1 MQVTQTNQKIDVEH
15 GVVSSFPNDF
25 FGYFGWPTLTRMD
38 DGTLVAAASGL
49 RNAHVCPF
57 GRNVVCFSRD
67 DGRTWTSPRVVND
80 SPLDDRD
87 TGAVPVGRDGLLLT
101 WFTTDNREDLSRA
114 PAADLPRWEEAVAR
128 ITEENAAANV
138 GAWACLSRDRGETWE
153 TPVRVPLTAP
163 HGPIRRHSG
172 DLLYLGKEFTSNMEG
187 FKVGRGA
194 IAAMNSTDGGATW
207 NELGE
212 VPLLPGTREGNYHE
226 PHLAELPD
234 GKLLGMIRIEECE
247 GTPALKESEVV
258 HFSMVQTTSV
268 DGGKTWTTGEPLN
281 FHGCPPH
288 LMVHSNGTLICA
300 YGRRQEPYGE
310 RVMISRDGGDSWD
323 YDYVL
328 RDDGPDTDLGYPST
342 VELRDGSLLTMYYQK
357 SDKVEDKCSL
367 LWSRWQL
374 PN

>member
-1 MQVTQTNQKIDVEH
+1 
-15 GVVSSFPNDF
+15 
-25 FGYFGWPTLTRMD
+25 
-38 DGTLVAAASGL
+38 
-49 RNAHVCPF
+49 
-57 GRNVVCFSRD
+57 
-67 DGRTWTSPRVVND
+67 
-80 SPLDDRD
+80 
-87 TGAVPVGRDGLLLT
+87 
-101 WFTTDNREDLSRA
+101 
-114 PAADLPRWEEAVAR
+114 
-128 ITEENAAANV
+128 
-138 GAWACLSRDRGETWE
+138 
-153 TPVRVPLTAP
+153 
-163 HGPIRRHSG
+163 
-172 DLLYLGKEFTSNMEG
+172 MEG

-234 GKLLGMIRIEECE
+234 GKLVGMIRIEECE